1 MNTSYTETQIIQE
14 GINNP
19 LSEDEARRLLR
30 RMFKILPKL
39 STLTE
44 DERNREV
51 ERIIAKRNWK
61 NDRR

>member
-30 RMFKILPKL
+30 RTFKI
-39 STLTE
+39 
-44 DERNREV
+44 
-51 ERIIAKRNWK
+51 
-61 NDRR
+61 

>member
-1 MNTSYTETQIIQE
+1 MNAIYTETQIIQE
-14 GINNP
+14 GIRNP

-39 STLTE
+39 STLSE

-51 ERIIAKRNWK
+51 DRIIAQ
-61 NDRR
+61 RR

>member
-30 RMFKILPKL
+30 RTFKILPQL
-39 STLTE
+39 STLSE
-44 DERNREV
+44 DERNRKV
-51 ERIIAKRNWK
+51 ERIIAKRKWENG
-61 NDRR
+61 N